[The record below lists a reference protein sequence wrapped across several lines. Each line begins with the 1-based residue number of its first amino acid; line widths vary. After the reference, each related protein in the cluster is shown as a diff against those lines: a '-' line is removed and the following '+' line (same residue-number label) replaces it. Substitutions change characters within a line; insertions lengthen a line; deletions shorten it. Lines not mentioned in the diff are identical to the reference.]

1 MDLNTKDNRKAPG
14 RRKSNDK
21 TSSSSFHSYGQE
33 EGQPQHPYSAGSSPL
48 SSPRTQSPRVIS
60 PQSPQLVSQQLQQH
74 QQQFASYHLPGHST
88 QPYSYQQQHYQPPQ
102 QQQPYGNYPT
112 YQSTSGQYQYYQQQG
127 QQYSQSHHHHHQQ
140 TYSQYHDPSG
150 QYPLSMPPQ
159 QQQLMFQ
166 NHSGHSS
173 PLQFADTPEL
183 YVSPD
188 GTELSAQERLE
199 LQDTAEGL
207 DYFDTNY
214 PLRKRA
220 STFDQQQQQ
229 QHQPIDYSNPTGKL
243 TTSTSGKLS
252 VFLFSVFN
260 W

>member
-1 MDLNTKDNRKAPG
+1 
-14 RRKSNDK
+14 
-21 TSSSSFHSYGQE
+21 
-33 EGQPQHPYSAGSSPL
+33 
-48 SSPRTQSPRVIS
+48 
-60 PQSPQLVSQQLQQH
+60 
-74 QQQFASYHLPGHST
+74 
-88 QPYSYQQQHYQPPQ
+88 
-102 QQQPYGNYPT
+102 
-112 YQSTSGQYQYYQQQG
+112 
-127 QQYSQSHHHHHQQ
+127 
-140 TYSQYHDPSG
+140 
-150 QYPLSMPPQ
+150 
-159 QQQLMFQ
+159 MFQ

-252 VFLFSVFN
+252 VFLFSDFN